1 MFMTRHSLAA
11 DEAVLLAALRDE
23 RNGWRTFEQHFRR
36 FLFALARRKA
46 RELSPDLHEEI
57 VQELLGDL
65 SQMTVASYRI
75 SGKSPAGFVA
85 GFASHA
91 AQRVRAAYREP
102 GQRSRQGTDRQN
114 QTRRAI
120 PVTLAAVSFEET
132 SDIAID
138 VERCIAAAGPD
149 VQAGMLVILA
159 GGSMNDAANIAKMPR
174 TSFARALRSIPPSL
188 NHAA

>member
-1 MFMTRHSLAA
+1 
-11 DEAVLLAALRDE
+11 
-23 RNGWRTFEQHFRR
+23 
-36 FLFALARRKA
+36 
-46 RELSPDLHEEI
+46 
-57 VQELLGDL
+57 
-65 SQMTVASYRI
+65 
-75 SGKSPAGFVA
+75 
-85 GFASHA
+85 
-91 AQRVRAAYREP
+91 
-102 GQRSRQGTDRQN
+102 
-114 QTRRAI
+114 
-120 PVTLAAVSFEET
+120 LAAVSFEET